1 MGEGSRKTNILGK
14 LPKKWGLEQF
24 AGLRGDLTK
33 NRGQCFSR
41 GRLIRPRFV
50 LQSENYLFEFLFKE
64 SFRES
69 LIHPPFKKS
78 TPLLPISS
86 FYKNLLSSNKIEYSN
101 WNFMNFPFPFFTTA
115 SLPFWHFF
123 LSYKNIGTRTIKLI
137 FNS

>member
-14 LPKKWGLEQF
+14 LPKKWGLEQL

-33 NRGQCFSR
+33 KRGQCFSR

-50 LQSENYLFEFLFKE
+50 LQIENYLFEFLFKE
-64 SFRES
+64 SFLEG

-78 TPLLPISS
+78 TPLLPTSP
-86 FYKNLLSSNKIEYSN
+86 NKIEYSN
-101 WNFMNFPFPFFTTA
+101 WNFMNFPFPLFTTA